1 MTLVSLRQEGKLVE
15 IDFLWELMKITRIGD
30 LKLVDNKKDLKLKAD
45 VLIEILRP
53 SSSLDEFQSIGSRM
67 LDDSASQ
74 RMIKAS
80 EV

>member
-1 MTLVSLRQEGKLVE
+1 VKL
-15 IDFLWELMKITRIGD
+15 FRKGD
-30 LKLVDNKKDLKLKAD
+30 LRLVDNKKDLKLKAD

-53 SSSLDEFQSIGSRM
+53 SSSLDEFESIGSRM

-80 EV
+80 KV

>member
-1 MTLVSLRQEGKLVE
+1 VKL
-15 IDFLWELMKITRIGD
+15 FRKGD
-30 LKLVDNKKDLKLKAD
+30 LRLVDNTKDLKLKAD

-53 SSSLDEFQSIGSRM
+53 SSSLDEFESIGSRM

-80 EV
+80 KV